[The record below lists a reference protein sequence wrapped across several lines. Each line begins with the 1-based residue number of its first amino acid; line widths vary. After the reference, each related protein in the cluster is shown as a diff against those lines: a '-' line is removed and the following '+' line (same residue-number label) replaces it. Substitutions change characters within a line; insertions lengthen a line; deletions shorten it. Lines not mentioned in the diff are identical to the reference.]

1 MFEIECPENIPARAC
16 ERINEIIRRLSSILE
31 NYIKLEDRLKFRIK
45 VGKKEKVVILTLKSL
60 EETLVFPITW
70 DLEQDD
76 IENLRNIVSNV
87 TKSYLKFVRGLGFLP
102 KWAMEG
108 IAQVLAYY
116 VLLEFYPDVKGDI
129 EKQYFPEK
137 MPSLESIIA
146 WRDTRAERI
155 IASLTQIRGDVTD
168 IIAKIKQTAEKL
180 SEDETDQTL
189 RMGVMK
195 LFVNL
200 CNKETLPKLID
211 RIAKE
216 KPQSYKMINKLLKET
231 CGRDVEEA
239 YKLCL
244 GK

>member
-1 MFEIECPENIPARAC
+1 M
-16 ERINEIIRRLSSILE
+16 E
-31 NYIKLEDRLKFRIK
+31 NYIRLDNRFKFRIK

-60 EETLVFPITW
+60 EEPLAFPITW

-87 TKSYLKFVRGLGFLP
+87 IKSYLKLAKGLGFLP
-102 KWAMEG
+102 KWVMEG
-108 IAQVLAYY
+108 ITHALAYH
-116 VLLEFYPDVKGDI
+116 VLIEFYPDAKGDI
-129 EKQYFPEK
+129 EKRYFWEK

-146 WRDTRAERI
+146 WSDTRAERI
-155 IASLTQIRGDVTD
+155 IASLAQIGGDVTD

-180 SEDETDQTL
+180 SENETDQTL
-189 RMGVMK
+189 RAGVMK

-200 CNKETLPKLID
+200 CDKETLPKLID
-211 RIAKE
+211 RIAEE
-216 KPQSYKMINKLLKET
+216 KPQNYEMINKLLKET